1 MSSSKKIETVALTI
15 EGMTCAS
22 CVRRVEKAI
31 STFSGVS
38 DVSVNL
44 ATERASFSYDKETT
58 SLQDIAKVVEE
69 AGYELILPQNTE
81 VSENAPPTNHYEDE
95 LKKDLIISAAFSI
108 PIFLISMLMMFDWFN
123 HLVPLTHDTIN
134 KILFILTTF
143 VIFIPGKRFYK
154 IFWNNLKHFTADMNS
169 LIAIGT
175 GAAYIYS
182 SLNVLFPELFSNLNK
197 SHQVYFDSAA
207 VIITLILFGRWL
219 ESKAKSRSGAEI
231 QKLIMLQ
238 PQTATIK
245 KDNQYISI
253 PISNLKI
260 KDIVAVKP
268 GEKIPADGI
277 INFGDTSIDE
287 SMITG
292 ESLPVEKN
300 IGASVIGGT
309 INKSGF
315 IEFEVTSIGN
325 ESMLGKIIKF
335 VEETQA
341 SKPPIQRLVDK
352 IAEVFVPVVIGIA
365 IITFIIWMFIPSENQ
380 FNIALVNFVAVLI
393 IACPCALG
401 LATPAAVLVGSG
413 LGASNGILIKSG
425 ETLEKTK
432 KISTIVFDKT
442 GTLTVGKPKV
452 IDFILSNHS
461 ELNYLQYAA
470 SLERKSEHPI
480 STSIV
485 ELAKSRD
492 IELVD
497 VEQIKIHSG
506 FGIEGIIEGNH
517 IVIGNESLM
526 NLNKIPLDDKINNGI
541 IQNDGSSLVY
551 LAVNNELAGI
561 FIIKD
566 PIKDSA
572 MVAIS
577 KIKAMGIKT
586 VMITGDRMQTAQ
598 SVASQL
604 GIDEFVAEVLPENKA
619 KIIAKYQEQ
628 GEIVAM
634 VGDGINDA
642 PALAKS
648 DIAIAMGGGTDIA
661 IETASIVIINDN
673 LMNVVKAINLSN
685 ITLRAIK
692 QNLFWAFIYNTIG
705 IPLAA
710 IGILNPMIAA
720 LAMSFSSV
728 SVLINSLRIRYK
740 KL

>member
-1 MSSSKKIETVALTI
+1 METVALTI

-253 PISNLKI
+253 LISNLKI

-277 INFGDTSIDE
+277 IIFGDTSIDE

-492 IELVD
+492 VELVD

-572 MVAIS
+572 MNAIS
-577 KIKAMGIKT
+577 KMKTMGIKT

-728 SVLINSLRIRYK
+728 SVLTNSLRIRYK

>member
-277 INFGDTSIDE
+277 IIFGDTSIDE

-452 IDFILSNHS
+452 IDFILTNHS

-506 FGIEGIIEGNH
+506 FGIEGTIEGNH

-551 LAVNNELAGI
+551 LAVNNDLAGI

-572 MVAIS
+572 MNAIS
-577 KIKAMGIKT
+577 KMKTMGIKT

-692 QNLFWAFIYNTIG
+692 QNLYWAFIYNTIG
-705 IPLAA
+705 IPFAA

-728 SVLINSLRIRYK
+728 SVLTNSLRIRYK

>member
-253 PISNLKI
+253 PIRNLKI

-277 INFGDTSIDE
+277 IIFGDTSIDE

-352 IAEVFVPVVIGIA
+352 IAEVFVPIVIGIA

-452 IDFILSNHS
+452 IDFILTNQS

-572 MVAIS
+572 MDAIS
-577 KIKAMGIKT
+577 KMKTMGIKT

-648 DIAIAMGGGTDIA
+648 DIAIAMGAGTDIA
-661 IETASIVIINDN
+661 IETASIVIINNN

-728 SVLINSLRIRYK
+728 SVLTNSLRIRYK

>member
-277 INFGDTSIDE
+277 IIFGDTSIDE

-461 ELNYLQYAA
+461 ESNYLQYAA

-551 LAVNNELAGI
+551 LAVNNDLAGI

-572 MVAIS
+572 MNAIS
-577 KIKAMGIKT
+577 KMKTMGIKT

-728 SVLINSLRIRYK
+728 SVLTNSLRIRYK

>member
-277 INFGDTSIDE
+277 IIFGDTSIDE

-452 IDFILSNHS
+452 IDFILTNHS

-506 FGIEGIIEGNH
+506 FGIEGTIEGNH

-551 LAVNNELAGI
+551 LAVNNDLAGI

-572 MVAIS
+572 MNAIS
-577 KIKAMGIKT
+577 KMKTMGIKT

-728 SVLINSLRIRYK
+728 SVLTNSLRIRYK

>member
-461 ELNYLQYAA
+461 ESNYLQYAA

-492 IELVD
+492 VELVD

>member
-1 MSSSKKIETVALTI
+1 MSSSKKIETVALAI

-253 PISNLKI
+253 PISNLKM

-277 INFGDTSIDE
+277 IIFGDTSIDE

-352 IAEVFVPVVIGIA
+352 IAEVFVPIVIGIA

-492 IELVD
+492 IELVE

-572 MVAIS
+572 MNAIS
-577 KIKAMGIKT
+577 KMKTMGIKT

-598 SVASQL
+598 SVAKQL

-619 KIIAKYQEQ
+619 NIIAKYQEQ

-705 IPLAA
+705 IPFAA

-728 SVLINSLRIRYK
+728 SVLTNSLRIRYK

>member
-1 MSSSKKIETVALTI
+1 MSSSKKIETVALAI

-81 VSENAPPTNHYEDE
+81 VPENAPPTNHYEDE

-268 GEKIPADGI
+268 GEKIPADGVI
-277 INFGDTSIDE
+277 IFGDTSIDE

-461 ELNYLQYAA
+461 ESNYLQYAA

>member
-461 ELNYLQYAA
+461 ESNYLQYAA

>member
-253 PISNLKI
+253 LISNLKI

-277 INFGDTSIDE
+277 IIFGDTSIDE

-492 IELVD
+492 VELVD

-728 SVLINSLRIRYK
+728 SVLTNSLRIRYK